1 MDLNLIR
8 GIVTVLAFVVFVAMV
23 LRVWRAANR
32 ERYAEAAALPFADE
46 PVSVRQAC
54 ASGGTTAA
62 TPAELRP
69 HARYIAR
76 VSDVPQQVEPGS
88 ARHDTGSAAK

>member
-8 GIVTVLAFVVFVAMV
+8 SVVTVLAFAVFVAMV

-32 ERYAEAAALPFADE
+32 ERYNEAAALPFADE
-46 PVSVRQAC
+46 P
-54 ASGGTTAA
+54 AA
-62 TPAELRP
+62 GVNGVAQEME
-69 HARYIAR
+69 AGA
-76 VSDVPQQVEPGS
+76 